1 MSLGYK
7 LVVSALIAAAVVILA
22 SAVVIA
28 LPNAGGYSTSA
39 IPANQ
44 QSPSA
49 YSQGSGYNYSY
60 SGYGHE
66 GCMGGWSC
74 SPAISGSC
82 GGGMGY
88 YPNGAAWL
96 R

>member
-7 LVVSALIAAAVVILA
+7 LVVSALIAAAVVIVA

-49 YSQGSGYNYSY
+49 YSQGGGYNYRY
-60 SGYGHE
+60 SGSGHG
-66 GCMGGWSC
+66 GCMGDWSG
-74 SPAISGSC
+74 SPTISGSY
-82 GGGMGY
+82 GDGMGY
-88 YPNGAAWL
+88 CPNGAAWL